1 MKLRLVWETGEWDP
15 VAGTYDN
22 DISSESDDEGGV
34 DGGAS
39 SELGGTEMRSR
50 DGGWDGKGDETGRKA
65 GRWAQRE
72 EELVD
77 GTKDVGFWIEGKEAR
92 VRAESR

>member
-15 VAGTYDN
+15 VAGTYDS
-22 DISSESDDEGGV
+22 DISSESDDEEWV

-39 SELGGTEMRSR
+39 SEYEGTEMRDR
-50 DGGWDGKGDETGRKA
+50 DGIGKGRKA
-65 GRWAQRE
+65 GKWAQRE

-92 VRAESR
+92 VRVESR